1 MDIRLDLPNSLGQE
15 LYLEASRLDVS
26 LSDYILNV
34 LMLRRDWLEEME
46 DDEDIAD
53 AELALRENGFIP
65 LTDVKRELKIN

>member
-1 MDIRLDLPNSLGQE
+1 MDIRLNLPNLLGQE

-65 LTDVKRELKIN
+65 LTDVKRELEIN